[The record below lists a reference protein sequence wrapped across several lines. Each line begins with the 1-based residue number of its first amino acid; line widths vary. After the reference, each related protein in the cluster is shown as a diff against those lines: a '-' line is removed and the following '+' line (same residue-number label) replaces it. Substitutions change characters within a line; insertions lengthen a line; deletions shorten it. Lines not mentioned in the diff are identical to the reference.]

1 MSRMT
6 LVLSF
11 VLIHMLMTISR
22 FVSFKVIQEAHRRG
36 IGHRNVLI
44 YGDGESARWL
54 QRKFLLVPTLG
65 LRLVGLISAERS
77 HVGRLLERSRVLGTL
92 DDLEALVREHKVSEV
107 FVAAPESSEDH
118 LMEVIERLEKLGVA
132 FRVVPRFYHLMSQRI
147 RIENFHSIPLISRP
161 ERRISLLSAVGKRV
175 LDVLFA
181 LCVLVLAA
189 PVFLAAAVLI
199 RRESEGPVF
208 FRQVR
213 IGLDGRPFRMLKFRT
228 MYTHLSGDAPKPAT
242 SEDPRVTRTG
252 RLLRRYSLDELP
264 QFINVLLG
272 SMSVVG
278 PRPEMPF
285 IVERYGALE
294 RERLRA
300 KPGITGLWQISY
312 ARQAAIHE
320 NLDYDIYY
328 VENRSLLLDVVIIVL
343 TCFAVMKGTG
353 AH

>member
-1 MSRMT
+1 
-6 LVLSF
+6 
-11 VLIHMLMTISR
+11 
-22 FVSFKVIQEAHRRG
+22 
-36 IGHRNVLI
+36 
-44 YGDGESARWL
+44 
-54 QRKFLLVPTLG
+54 
-65 LRLVGLISAERS
+65 
-77 HVGRLLERSRVLGTL
+77 
-92 DDLEALVREHKVSEV
+92 
-107 FVAAPESSEDH
+107 
-118 LMEVIERLEKLGVA
+118 
-132 FRVVPRFYHLMSQRI
+132 
-147 RIENFHSIPLISRP
+147 
-161 ERRISLLSAVGKRV
+161 V

-181 LCVLVLAA
+181 VLVLLLTAPLFLVAA
-189 PVFLAAAVLI
+189 ILI
-199 RRESEGPVF
+199 LRESKGPVF

-228 MYTHLSGDAPKPAT
+228 MYTHLSGDAVKP
-242 SEDPRVTRTG
+242 SNPEDPRITRTG

-285 IVERYGALE
+285 IVERYGAFE
-294 RERLRA
+294 RERLKA

-312 ARQAAIHE
+312 ARQTAIHE

-328 VENRSLLLDVVIIVL
+328 VENRSMLLDLVIIVL